1 MRPTDEDTLSPAD
14 RREQLAEI
22 LARGVAR
29 LLTPP
34 GTPAFSAGRSLAN
47 LAEPFHSELA
57 SRPEKSVTVHAG

>member
-1 MRPTDEDTLSPAD
+1 MRPTDEHLSHED
-14 RREQLAEI
+14 RRSLVAEI

-34 GTPAFSAGRSLAN
+34 STSPLSADRSSTIPS
-47 LAEPFHSELA
+47 EVPRSELA